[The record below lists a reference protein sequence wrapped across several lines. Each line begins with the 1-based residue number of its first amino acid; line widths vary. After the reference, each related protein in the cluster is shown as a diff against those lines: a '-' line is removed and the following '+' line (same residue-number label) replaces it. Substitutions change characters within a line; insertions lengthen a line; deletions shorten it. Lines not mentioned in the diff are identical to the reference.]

1 MPQGNRIRQPPI
13 SLSTLERKRKRR
25 RDVNNVA
32 KIPTGKRRK
41 QLITSIHSAREVV
54 GRREFFRYRDLGL
67 SEATGWHYHTC
78 EAQVSLCLKGWA
90 DIVFED
96 GTEIRI
102 KAGDFEYI
110 PGGVLHNEVATS
122 DDLEAIEI
130 SIPADMGTVPVDPPA
145 WWLARE
151 KQRANPG

>member
-1 MPQGNRIRQPPI
+1 M
-13 SLSTLERKRKRR
+13 
-25 RDVNNVA
+25 NNVA

-41 QLITSIHSAREVV
+41 QLITSIHSAKEVA

-67 SEATGWHYHTC
+67 GEATDGRIGATTMKIRTAMTAPTGWHYHTC
-78 EAQVSLCLKGWA
+78 EAQISLCLKGWA

-102 KAGDFEYI
+102 QAGDFEYI

-122 DDLEAIEI
+122 DDLESIEI
-130 SIPADMGTVPVDPPA
+130 SLPADMGTVAVDPPA

-151 KQRANPG
+151 KQRALKIG